1 MVIAGGP
8 SDFDNAYCIRC
19 DRKGAVMK
27 RYVLSVLA
35 AGVVFAVVGCA
46 AKQEAPVTQPEAP
59 VKVEHSSAET
69 K

>member
-1 MVIAGGP
+1 
-8 SDFDNAYCIRC
+8 
-19 DRKGAVMK
+19 MK

-35 AGVVFAVVGCA
+35 AAVVFAVVGCA
-46 AKQEAPVTQPEAP
+46 AKQEAPVVTQPEAP